1 MDMLIGLTWMNT
13 YVEGLTFGF
22 VVLGVI
28 GALIQWNRQLRR
40 EAAEFLK
47 ELLNE
52 LRSAEVVS
60 FLYDIDYGKKWY
72 DGEFHKG
79 KRENK
84 VDRALSFLSFVCYL
98 RSERLL
104 GDAEFAFF
112 DYELTRVLRNRQAID
127 YLYNL
132 HHFSARQNRKSPFE
146 QLINYGVKVGLVNK
160 KIFFDPKAY
169 RCDNRLHKYLNF

>member
-1 MDMLIGLTWMNT
+1 MLIGLTWMNT

-84 VDRALSFLSFVCYL
+84 VDRSLSFLPFVRYL

-112 DYELTRVLRNRQAID
+112 DYESTRVLRNRQAID

-132 HHFSARQNRKSPFE
+132 HHFSVRQDRKSPFE
-146 QLINYGVKVGLVNK
+146 QLINYGVNVGLVDK
-160 KIFFDPKAY
+160 TVFIDSTSYKRVKY
-169 RCDNRLHKYLNF
+169 LHKNLDF